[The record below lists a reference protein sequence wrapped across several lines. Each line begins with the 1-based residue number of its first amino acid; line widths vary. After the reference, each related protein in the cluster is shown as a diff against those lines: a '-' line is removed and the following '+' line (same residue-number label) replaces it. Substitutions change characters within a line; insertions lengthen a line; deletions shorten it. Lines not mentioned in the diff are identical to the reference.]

1 MSAFEHI
8 ATNVQQFIEDQI
20 NCSAKLVTDE
30 QKEKW
35 PLDPR
40 AMPYKMFIA
49 EDVLIVPK
57 EHIRYLDYYGGF
69 EYVRAEHRV
78 ELGEYTLFDAGDE
91 RVAEV
96 VEAFHQCT
104 PSD

>member
-1 MSAFEHI
+1 MSLFDSI
-8 ATNVQQFIEDQI
+8 TTNVLAFIENQI
-20 NCSAKLVTDE
+20 HRSTQLVTDE

-40 AMPYKMFIA
+40 AMPYKMFVA

-57 EHIRYLDYYGGF
+57 EYIRYLDYYGGF

-78 ELGEYTLFDAGDE
+78 EMGEYTLFSTEDV

-96 VEAFHQCT
+96 VEALYQYT

>member
-1 MSAFEHI
+1 MSAFERI
-8 ATNVQQFIEDQI
+8 ATNVLQFVEDQI
-20 NCSAKLVTDE
+20 RRSTKLVTDE
-30 QKEKW
+30 QKERW

-40 AMPYKMFIA
+40 AMPYKMFVA

-57 EHIRYLDYYGGF
+57 EYIRELDYYGGF

-78 ELGEYTLFDAGDE
+78 ELGEYTLFDADDE